1 MTTNQSKAVI
11 ALASRLGDPNRPS
24 LAPTRWNQLHS
35 TLSDQGIDVAS
46 IFDDGFRA
54 DAVEGMMPEDA
65 AAIDDLLHTAAAAT
79 IEASE
84 LERHGI
90 NVLTVLDDAYPQSLK
105 TRLEALAPPVIFA
118 VGNQDLLTGDGVGV
132 VGSRDVDEPG
142 QHAAE
147 AVAREAVNLGR
158 TVVSGAARGV
168 DSLAMAEAFA
178 SGGSVIGVLADSLK
192 ARIRKPDILRALD
205 EGRLCLISQQHPS
218 AGFTPAS
225 AMARNKLVY
234 SLTDTT
240 VVIATDLETGG
251 TWSGATEA
259 ITKRLCDVAVW
270 IGEGAGPGNDS
281 LVEQGGRA
289 IGSVD
294 QLLDGTPTEPVEQLS
309 LTDLT

>member
-1 MTTNQSKAVI
+1 M
-11 ALASRLGDPNRPS
+11 
-24 LAPTRWNQLHS
+24 
-35 TLSDQGIDVAS
+35 
-46 IFDDGFRA
+46 
-54 DAVEGMMPEDA
+54 
-65 AAIDDLLHTAAAAT
+65 
-79 IEASE
+79 
-84 LERHGI
+84 
-90 NVLTVLDDAYPQSLK
+90 
-105 TRLEALAPPVIFA
+105 
-118 VGNQDLLTGDGVGV
+118 GNQDLLTGDGVGV

-147 AVAREAVNLGR
+147 ALAREAVNLGR

-205 EGRLCLISQQHPS
+205 EQRLCLISQQNPS

-234 SLTDTT
+234 SLSHTT

-270 IGEGAGPGNDS
+270 IGEGAGPGNAS
-281 LVEQGGRA
+281 LVERGGRA